1 MTMGNCKFCGKDAG
15 LFCSKHKECQQLHEN
30 GIRETVDLFF
40 SFLCK
45 PYSANDFI
53 GKVTQLQ
60 TSCFLTND
68 EKTDCAVN
76 ALKKFTDAIYRPFT
90 HVIEQNVKQML
101 DLLNIPFREANK
113 EGALVCL
120 AQKIVKGYLVAY
132 FTNNATEAQVKND
145 LRCVTAV
152 LPLST
157 EDEKEACMYVLNKAA
172 ENFMKD
178 GLLNDQ
184 EENLIR
190 SFAHSF
196 NLSIDNLP
204 AKYKDSDL
212 AKIAEMTVLKDFA
225 KGVLPSTFVQLPILL
240 SKNEPLLW
248 TYNNVNFYQEKVEK
262 EFVRNSGGFSFKV
275 MKGVYY
281 HTGRSKGHPIE
292 HKYMEKVATGDLF
305 VTNQNLIF
313 YSTEKGVKIPYK
325 KLVGI
330 TPYSDGIEV
339 LKDGNSKRIIFQG
352 FDSWFVMNLLSMVNV

>member
-1 MTMGNCKFCGKDAG
+1 MGNCKFCGKDAG

-157 EDEKEACMYVLNKAA
+157 EGEKEACMYVLNKAA

-240 SKNEPLLW
+240 SKNESLLW